1 MDDGTETGATLEA
14 VAAAAGVSRATVS
27 RVINGLDRVSPKTRR
42 SVQREV
48 DRLGYTPNR
57 VARSLATRRTDS
69 VALVIPEPTTT
80 LFGHPF
86 FPRLVAGISEVL
98 SGADKQLVLMAPQ
111 SREDEER
118 LRRYLLAVQSDGVL
132 IVSLHGAD
140 PLPGDLAKRGVPV
153 VVGGRPPIEGVT
165 YVDIDNVQ
173 GAVSAVRHLAG
184 LGRKKIATITGP
196 LDMASASDRLEGYRR
211 ALREAGLESDPS
223 LEADGSFDQSVARQA
238 MAELLE
244 RRPDVDGV
252 FAASDLMA
260 AGALQALRRAGRHVP
275 QDVAVVG
282 YDDSAIAE
290 STEPPLS
297 SVRQPIEEMGR
308 EMARLLLSQVASRG
322 RVPSRSVLATELVV
336 RESSGGEAAD

>member
-80 LFGHPF
+80 LFGDPF
-86 FPRLVAGISEVL
+86 FPRLVAGISEAL
-98 SGADKQLVLMAPQ
+98 SAADKQLVLLAPQ
-111 SREDEER
+111 SHDDEVR
-118 LRRYLLAVQSDGVL
+118 LERYLMAAQADGVL
-132 IVSLHGAD
+132 LVSLHGED
-140 PLPGDLAKRGVPV
+140 PLPSHLVKRGIPV
-153 VVGGRPPIEGVT
+153 VVGGRPPAEGVS
-165 YVDIDNVQ
+165 YVDVDNVQ
-173 GAVSAVRHLAG
+173 GAMSAVRHLAG
-184 LGRKKIATITGP
+184 LGRRTIATITGP
-196 LDMASASDRLEGYRR
+196 LDMASGSDRLSGYHK
-211 ALREAGLESDPS
+211 AMLEAGLEIDAS
-223 LEADGSFDQSVARQA
+223 LEAEAGFDQGRARQA
-238 MAELLE
+238 MTDILA
-244 RRPDVDGV
+244 RRPDVDAV
-252 FAASDLMA
+252 FAATDLMA

-282 YDDSAIAE
+282 FDDSALAE

-308 EMARLLLSQVASRG
+308 EMARLLLSQVASRR

-336 RESSGGEAAD
+336 RESSGG

>member
-1 MDDGTETGATLEA
+1 
-14 VAAAAGVSRATVS
+14 
-27 RVINGLDRVSPKTRR
+27 
-42 SVQREV
+42 VQREV

-196 LDMASASDRLEGYRR
+196 LDMPVGVDRRAGYRR
-211 ALREAGLESDPS
+211 ALADAGIVQDDGLEENG
-223 LEADGSFDQSVARQA
+223 LFTQEGGA
-238 MAELLE
+238 MAMRAILG
-244 RRPDVDGV
+244 RHPDVDAV

-260 AGALQALRRAGRHVP
+260 IGAVGELRRAGRRIP
-275 QDVAVVG
+275 DDVAVVG
-282 YDDSAIAE
+282 FDDSAIAAA
-290 STEPPLS
+290 SEPPLTS
-297 SVRQPIEEMGR
+297 IRQPIEEMGR
-308 EMARLLLSQVASRG
+308 EMTRLLLEAIETRSPIPKQVLLGTS
-322 RVPSRSVLATELVV
+322 LVV
-336 RESSGGEAAD
+336 RESSAATMELRSA

>member
-1 MDDGTETGATLEA
+1 MDDEFETGATLEA

-27 RVINGLDRVSPKTRR
+27 RVVNGLDRVSPKTRR
-42 SVQREV
+42 SVQRAV

-57 VARSLATRRTDS
+57 VARSLVTRRTDS

-98 SGADKQLVLMAPQ
+98 SGADKQLILMAPQ
-111 SREDEER
+111 STEDEER
-118 LRRYLLAVQSDGVL
+118 LRRYLFAVQSDGVL

-140 PLPGDLAKRGVPV
+140 PLPGDLVRRGVPV
-153 VVGGRPPIEGVT
+153 VVGGRPPVEGVT
-165 YVDIDNVQ
+165 FVDIDNVQ

-184 LGRKKIATITGP
+184 LGRRNIATITGP
-196 LDMASASDRLEGYRR
+196 LDMASAADRLEGYRR
-211 ALREAGLESDPS
+211 ALRDAGLECDAS
-223 LEADGSFDQSVARQA
+223 LEADGRFDQGAARQA
-238 MAELLE
+238 MADILE

-260 AGALQALRRAGRHVP
+260 AGALQALRRAGRRVP
-275 QDVAVVG
+275 GDIAVVG

-290 STEPPLS
+290 STDPPLS

-308 EMARLLLSQVASRG
+308 EMARLLLSQVASRV

-336 RESSGGEAAD
+336 RESSGG

>member
-1 MDDGTETGATLEA
+1 MEDGTETGAPLEA

-153 VVGGRPPIEGVT
+153 VVGGRPPIEAG
-165 YVDIDNVQ
+165 
-173 GAVSAVRHLAG
+173 SSLARSG
-184 LGRKKIATITGP
+184 
-196 LDMASASDRLEGYRR
+196 
-211 ALREAGLESDPS
+211 
-223 LEADGSFDQSVARQA
+223 
-238 MAELLE
+238 
-244 RRPDVDGV
+244 
-252 FAASDLMA
+252 
-260 AGALQALRRAGRHVP
+260 
-275 QDVAVVG
+275 
-282 YDDSAIAE
+282 
-290 STEPPLS
+290 
-297 SVRQPIEEMGR
+297 
-308 EMARLLLSQVASRG
+308 
-322 RVPSRSVLATELVV
+322 PSRNPFPCRWYHRLWALPGRDRARSAWNAP
-336 RESSGGEAAD
+336 G

>member
-1 MDDGTETGATLEA
+1 MNEGLEAGATLEA

-57 VARSLATRRTDS
+57 VARSLVTRRTDS

-98 SGADKQLVLMAPQ
+98 SAADKQLVLMAPQ
-111 SREDEER
+111 TREDEER
-118 LRRYLLAVQSDGVL
+118 LGRYLLAVQSDGVL

-140 PLPGDLAKRGVPV
+140 PLPADLVRRGIPV
-153 VVGGRPPIEGVT
+153 VVGGRPPVEGVT

-173 GAVSAVRHLAG
+173 GATNAVRHLAAG
-184 LGRKKIATITGP
+184 GRRNIATITGP
-196 LDMASASDRLEGYRR
+196 LDMASSADRLEGYRQ
-211 ALREAGLESDPS
+211 ALREAGLEPDAS
-223 LEADGSFDQSVARQA
+223 LEADGGFDQGAARQA
-238 MAELLE
+238 MSELLD
-244 RRPDVDGV
+244 RRPDIDGL

-260 AGALQALRRAGRHVP
+260 AGALQALRRAGRRVP
-275 QDVAVVG
+275 ADVAVIG
-282 YDDSAIAE
+282 YDDSAVAE

-308 EMARLLLSQVASRG
+308 EMARLLLSQVASRR
-322 RVPSRSVLATELVV
+322 RVPSRSILATELVV
-336 RESSGGEAAD
+336 RESSGG